1 MPSAVARG
9 RLVLEVLAPSL
20 RLADPRLA
28 PQRVNGPG
36 RPTSRAWELFFP
48 FEPEKL
54 VPGLAG

>member
-1 MPSAVARG
+1 M
-9 RLVLEVLAPSL
+9 LEVLAPSL